1 GGGERIR
8 YRREEEYWE
17 HFREL
22 FREAVRCRLRS
33 EKPAG
38 ISLSGGMDSG
48 SVASMAGWLR
58 ARGEAGCRELRAYC
72 WAFKELKECDEREIS
87 DEIVRHYGIALT
99 EVDAEEAWPLKGY
112 PEHGPHRDEPYF
124 GVYQALIEKTLA
136 IARDDGV
143 VNVFYGDRGDLTM
156 GFGLLDFPGLL
167 ASGNLRAFLKDL
179 KRYAASTGD
188 SQLRVFKSLVI
199 KALPAYLWPYYR
211 LSRLRARMKFWQKGS
226 RATLTRLPSWI
237 GPAFSHTNFNPEPQR
252 EDGIPIK
259 DPACRK
265 RRSLIFHPFQLQG
278 SVWSERTCAMYRC
291 GFTEPWSDRRMA
303 DVAVAVPQWILNRSG
318 DPKRLVRAAMAGI
331 MPEKARLSA
340 RKILPTPFFE
350 QALRRD
356 AIQTVQDLVTDMVA
370 DCLGY
375 VNQSVLQEQYL
386 AIRNGG

>member
-1 GGGERIR
+1 MGGICGIVKWGGAVELWELERMVKEAGYRGVDGFGYWRHEGVGLGSLRHWQTKESYGERDPAQEGLAVVTSDARLDNREELIEALEEAGYRVGEEATDEELILKSYQCWGERSGERLLGDFSFAIWDGVKRRLYGARDAMGMRPFYYREEGSRFLFASEIQQILVQPGVPVRIHELAVGAHLAGVFGEQEWTFYEGIRQLRAGHAVVVEEGGIRTWRYWEAGGGERIR

-136 IARDDGV
+136 IARDDG
-143 VNVFYGDRGDLTM
+143 
-156 GFGLLDFPGLL
+156 
-167 ASGNLRAFLKDL
+167 
-179 KRYAASTGD
+179 
-188 SQLRVFKSLVI
+188 
-199 KALPAYLWPYYR
+199 
-211 LSRLRARMKFWQKGS
+211 
-226 RATLTRLPSWI
+226 
-237 GPAFSHTNFNPEPQR
+237 
-252 EDGIPIK
+252 
-259 DPACRK
+259 
-265 RRSLIFHPFQLQG
+265 
-278 SVWSERTCAMYRC
+278 
-291 GFTEPWSDRRMA
+291 
-303 DVAVAVPQWILNRSG
+303 
-318 DPKRLVRAAMAGI
+318 
-331 MPEKARLSA
+331 
-340 RKILPTPFFE
+340 
-350 QALRRD
+350 
-356 AIQTVQDLVTDMVA
+356 
-370 DCLGY
+370 
-375 VNQSVLQEQYL
+375 
-386 AIRNGG
+386 